1 MTAPSLTPDT
11 HVQRALA
18 LADHVAQLLD
28 DAERQAR
35 DELGAAVR
43 RSMGT
48 ALPLREV
55 RAKED
60 RIATLL
66 VERLRPRL
74 DAVWAE
80 LGEIDARLSAR
91 ERGLVQAAWR
101 AQVLPYFL
109 RVPLVRRSMDKPLG
123 YAGDYGMV
131 RMIYEEP
138 EEAGNALGRAL
149 TRYTWGVGPC
159 RAHRQRRAWAL
170 EHLQA
175 LRGRAGGPLRAVS
188 YACGPEHTLQAWVRQ
203 DPATSVRLY
212 DAEPRALDWCAAR
225 FAEIGR
231 EVGAPL
237 DVRARQ
243 VSARELVDGTAD
255 LVDAAPADVVLVLG
269 LFDYLTPE
277 TVTALV
283 DRLVSLLN
291 PGGRLLCTNLATGNP
306 WRTFME
312 TIGYWQVA
320 HRSVAETV
328 DLTVHGRADLTVV
341 DARLDDSGTNVFVAV
356 ERSVG
361 L

>member
-1 MTAPSLTPDT
+1 MTAPNHASAI
-11 HVQRALA
+11 HVQRALD
-18 LADHVAQLLD
+18 LAEDVARLLD
-28 DAERQAR
+28 EAERGAR
-35 DELGAAVR
+35 DQLTASLR
-43 RSMGT
+43 RSMT
-48 ALPLREV
+48 TTLPLREMK
-55 RAKED
+55 AEED
-60 RIATLL
+60 RVATVL

-74 DAVWAE
+74 DEVWAE
-80 LGEIDARLSAR
+80 LGALDARLSAK
-91 ERGLVQAAWR
+91 ERGVVQAAWR
-101 AQVLPYFL
+101 AQVRPYFL

-138 EEAGNALGRAL
+138 EETGNALGRAL

-170 EHLQA
+170 EHLQT
-175 LRGRAGGPLRAVS
+175 LRTRSGRPLRAVS
-188 YACGPEHTLQAWVRQ
+188 YACGPEHTLQAWSRL

-212 DAEPRALDWCAAR
+212 DAEPRALEWCNAR
-225 FAEIGR
+225 FAEIERELGR
-231 EVGAPL
+231 RL

-277 TVTALV
+277 TITALV
-283 DRLVSLLN
+283 DRLVSILN

-306 WRTFME
+306 WRAFME

-320 HRSVAETV
+320 HRSVEEMV
-328 DLTVHGRADLTVV
+328 DLALHGRHDLSLV
-341 DARLDDSGTNVFVAV
+341 DARLDDSGTNVFVTI